1 MRVLFVVFEYQSIV
15 AGGLGRVING
25 VAPELARVCD
35 LYVLTVFRHP
45 WWLHQLQLWHVG
57 PDGSTKVGRAVLDRP
72 SNFARLMQAEGGFD
86 VVHFF
91 YANERIMT
99 TKAEILRSRFPD
111 TKLVFSVHNLFKHE
125 HRVRP
130 CAETFLR
137 AEQQML
143 ERVDHVHVLNR
154 ACLRIFEQTYPEIA
168 ASRALSVIHNGID
181 DESFRARD
189 PAFAAE
195 LRGRLP
201 AGAKVIVCLSRWAP
215 GKGLEHLLDAMAEL
229 CAERDDVVLVVA
241 GRKLLSWET
250 GSFGYVRRIDR
261 KIAALGSR
269 VIALGWL
276 REAQRNTL
284 FATADVAV
292 MPSQL
297 EYFPYGST
305 EPLHEDVPLV
315 QSRLPCLEEFLTHG
329 EHCWFFDP
337 GDARDLAAQLRT
349 ALADPVAARRVGAAG
364 GQLVRGLLRWPVI
377 ARQYRA
383 MYERRE
389 GRADRD
395 APAAIREPGSLEEG
409 SPVEDSMRGARA

>member
-1 MRVLFVVFEYQSIV
+1 MKVLFVVFEFQNIV

-25 VAPELARVCD
+25 VAPELAKLCD
-35 LYVLTVFRHP
+35 LHVLTVFRKP
-45 WWLHQLQLWHVG
+45 WWLHQLQLWRYTEAG
-57 PDGSTKVGRAVLDRP
+57 PVKVGGPVLDTP
-72 SNFARLMQAEGGFD
+72 TNFARLLLAEGGFD

-99 TKAEILRSRFPD
+99 SKAAILRAAFPQ

-130 CAETFLR
+130 CAPTFLR

-143 ERVDHVHVLNR
+143 GLVDHVHVLNR

-168 ASRALSVIHNGID
+168 ATRALSVIHNGID
-181 DESFRARD
+181 DESFRSLDA
-189 PAFAAE
+189 AFAAE
-195 LRGRLP
+195 LRQRLP
-201 AGAKVIVCLSRWAP
+201 EGARRVVCLSRWAP
-215 GKGLEHLLDAMAEL
+215 GKGLEHLLAATAEL
-229 CAERDDVVLVVA
+229 CAERDDVVLVIA
-241 GRKLLSWET
+241 GRKRFSWET

-261 KIAALGSR
+261 QIAALGRR

-276 REAQRNTL
+276 GEAQRNAL
-284 FATADVAV
+284 FALADVAV
-292 MPSQL
+292 MPSEL

-315 QSRLPCLEEFLTHG
+315 QSRLPCLEEFLTHDK
-329 EHCWFFDP
+329 HCWFFEP
-337 GDARDLAAQLRT
+337 GNARDLAAQLRP
-349 ALADPVAARRVGAAG
+349 ALADPARARRVGAAG

-383 MYERRE
+383 MYERHE
-389 GRADRD
+389 GRDET
-395 APAAIREPGSLEEG
+395 APAVA
-409 SPVEDSMRGARA
+409 GAAAGAPFGGVPA

>member
-1 MRVLFVVFEYQSIV
+1 MKVLFVVFEFQNIV

-25 VAPELARVCD
+25 LAPELAKLCD
-35 LYVLTVFRHP
+35 LHVLTVFRKP
-45 WWLHQLQLWHVG
+45 WWLHQLQLWRYTEAG
-57 PDGSTKVGRAVLDRP
+57 PVKVGGAVLDTP
-72 SNFARLMQAEGGFD
+72 TQFARLLPTEGRFD

-99 TKAEILRSRFPD
+99 SKATILRSAFPE

-130 CAETFLR
+130 CAPTFLR

-143 ERVDHVHVLNR
+143 GLVDHVHVLNR

-168 ASRALSVIHNGID
+168 ATRALSVIHNGIE
-181 DESFRARD
+181 DESFGSLDAS
-189 PAFAAE
+189 FAAE
-195 LRGRLP
+195 LRQRLP
-201 AGAKVIVCLSRWAP
+201 ERARRVVCLSRWAP

-229 CAERDDVVLVVA
+229 CAERDDVVLVIA
-241 GRKLLSWET
+241 GRKRFSWET
-250 GSFGYVRRIDR
+250 GSFGYVRRLDR
-261 KIAALGSR
+261 KIAALGPR

-276 REAQRNTL
+276 DEAQRNAL
-284 FATADVAV
+284 FALADVAV

-329 EHCWFFDP
+329 EHCWFFEP
-337 GDARDLAAQLRT
+337 GSARDLAAKLRT
-349 ALADPVAARRVGAAG
+349 ALADRARARRIGAAG

-383 MYERRE
+383 MYEHHE
-389 GRADRD
+389 GRAAA
-395 APAAIREPGSLEEG
+395 APVAGAERAGDE
-409 SPVEDSMRGARA
+409 MQGARA